1 MAVRTARVVSFE
13 YDEVENLVGR
23 RKAMASAFALYPE

>member
-23 RKAMASAFALYPE
+23 RKAKASALALYPE